1 MPTAAR
7 PPALHPWLLA
17 LGAGCVLL
25 LALTGLTRP
34 LDGWLYDRLSALH
47 ASAADRRVVVVEIDQ
62 HSLDALGAWPWPRT
76 LHARLLQRLQQ
87 AQPAAVGFDVL
98 FAEPDR
104 HDPAGDA
111 ALAAAMRASGRVALA
126 VTAEAPQPGAPPLE
140 TLPAPPL
147 AAAAAALGHTA
158 ITPDADGVARSAY
171 LQAGVGDARW
181 PALGAAL
188 VALAGTTPAAP
199 AGERRPQAEEPSPY
213 RWEQDRRVL
222 LPSLD
227 FAGLRRVSYL
237 DLLQGQV
244 PPGLLRGALVL
255 VGATAEGLGE
265 RVLVETRDGRRYV
278 PGTLYQ
284 AGVAGELLAR
294 TTVTPLTPAQSLPSA
309 AALALLPLLLLWRF
323 PRLPAWAALAGGA
336 LLTLAVSAWLLLQA
350 RLWLPPVPAL
360 LALLLAGAVVA
371 LVRYQ
376 RARRLALTDGLTRVG
391 NRRQFDAVLARE
403 HASALRTGHPL
414 ALLLIDVDHF
424 KHYNDRCGHRAG
436 DDALR
441 QVSRLVAAQL
451 RRPRDVCARYGGDEL
466 AAVLPETD
474 GPAALALAERLLAAV
489 RAQRIPHPDN
499 DGRGIVSLS
508 IGIAVS
514 DPQDASVHA
523 LLDRADVALYLAK
536 SDGRDRAR
544 LAPAP
549 GA

>member
-7 PPALHPWLLA
+7 SPALHPWLLA

-34 LDGWLYDRLSALH
+34 LDGWLYDRLSGLRAP
-47 ASAADRRVVVVEIDQ
+47 AADRKIVVVEIDQ
-62 HSLDALGAWPWPRT
+62 HSLDALGAWPWPRA

-87 AQPAAVGFDVL
+87 AQPAAIGFDVL

-126 VTAEAPQPGAPPLE
+126 VTAEAPQPGAAPLE

-147 AAAAAALGHTA
+147 AAAAAAFGHTA
-158 ITPDADGVARSAY
+158 ITPDPDGVARSAY

-188 VALAGTTPAAP
+188 VALAGPAPAAP
-199 AGERRPQAEEPSPY
+199 LGERRPPQEASPY

-222 LPSLD
+222 LPNLD
-227 FAGLRRVSYL
+227 LTGLRRVSYL

-244 PPGLLRGALVL
+244 PAGLLRGALVL

-265 RVLVETRDGRRYV
+265 EVLVETRDGRRYV
-278 PGTLYQ
+278 PGTLFQ
-284 AGVAGELLAR
+284 AGLASELLAR
-294 TTVTPLTPAQSLPSA
+294 ATVTPLTPAQWLPSA

-323 PRLPAWAALAGGA
+323 PRLPAWAVLTAGA

-350 RLWLPPVPAL
+350 RLWLPPVSPL
-360 LALLLAGAVVA
+360 LALALAGAVLA
-371 LVRYQ
+371 LVHYR
-376 RARRLALTDGLTRVG
+376 RAHRLALTDGLTRVG
-391 NRRQFDAVLARE
+391 NRRQFDAALARE

-414 ALLLIDVDHF
+414 ALLLIDIDHF
-424 KHYNDRCGHRAG
+424 KRYNDRLGHRAG
-436 DDALR
+436 DEALR
-441 QVSRLVAAQL
+441 RVSQLLAAQL
-451 RRPRDVCARYGGDEL
+451 RRPRDLCARYGGDEL

-474 GPAALALAERLLAAV
+474 GPAALALAERLRAAV

-499 DGRGIVSLS
+499 EERGILTLS

-544 LAPAP
+544 LAPPP